1 MGFAR
6 EPFCPA
12 SQFAFSYFRCYLSSY
27 LQTTTAFAMRS
38 LQSVPKPALSFI
50 LVLVIFS
57 SCMTPKKI
65 DRWASQHYATA
76 IVPPRKTDYITVKDA
91 SFSQGDPP
99 SSTEKKKGKMLPLL
113 FYWKWKL
120 GTHTEL
126 NQAVPRTVFASA
138 MIPYANSKRLK
149 QKLDGQTIELTIEEV
164 PSTFSIMDEGWLVFL
179 IFGSVHNEVMYIDP
193 DIKNMT
199 VSYRVMKD
207 NAETKS
213 GKVSV
218 ADLNKAVDFRMFKS
232 AKKTFFEYLDKYN
245 FNIQTMA
252 KETVDK
258 IMTDLSL

>member
-1 MGFAR
+1 MKPTSR
-6 EPFCPA
+6 
-12 SQFAFSYFRCYLSSY
+12 L
-27 LQTTTAFAMRS
+27 
-38 LQSVPKPALSFI
+38 PKPAMILAGIILLSAG
-50 LVLVIFS
+50 
-57 SCMTPKKI
+57 CMTPKKI

-76 IVPPRKTDYITVKDA
+76 ITPPRKTDYITIKDA
-91 SFSQGDPP
+91 SFVQGDSP
-99 SSTEKKKGKMLPLL
+99 STTEKKKGKMLPLL

-126 NQAVPRTVFASA
+126 QQNVPATVFASA

-149 QKLDGQTIELTIEEV
+149 QKLDGQRIEITIDEV
-164 PSTFSIMDEGWLVFL
+164 PSGFSIMDEGWLVFL

-193 DIKNMT
+193 DVKNMA

-207 NAETKS
+207 NVETRI

-245 FNIQTMA
+245 SNIQMMA

-258 IMTDLSL
+258 IMADMAL